1 MNIGIGKTILPW
13 NTKGNAPTVTRNLEK
28 GIMTSVLPPIPRFIF
43 TVLEPIS
50 LLAGFVG
57 VIVSPEWFVAQQVAS
72 SPLVALS
79 PNATVVALQL
89 GNIYLLLAMV
99 CS

>member
-1 MNIGIGKTILPW
+1 MPTIVKW
-13 NTKGNAPTVTRNLEK
+13 NPRTHLSLQK

-43 TVLEPIS
+43 TILEPIS
-50 LLAGFVG
+50 LLAGFVS
-57 VIVSPEWFVAQQVAS
+57 VIVSPEWFVAEQVAS

-79 PNATVVALQL
+79 PNTTIVALQL

-99 CS
+99 CPCGQISSTY